1 MNTKNLLTTFSEDDI
16 KSFLPEMK
24 IGLLATVNPQG
35 KPHVSLISSIIAS
48 SPTQM
53 AFGQFMEG
61 LSKEY
66 IKENPKTGFL
76 IMSLDKQVW
85 RGKATY
91 THALTSGEEFDFY
104 NNIPMFRYN
113 SYFGIHTV
121 HYMDLLNHSGKSA
134 LPMGKVI
141 WAAIL
146 STIAR
151 TLAKKE
157 NKAEVINP
165 WTRAFMNKLDNL
177 KFLAYVDADGY
188 PVLIPAIQTQT
199 LDSSRLLFSTA
210 VYGADLKQI
219 PAGTSLAVFGMTLNM
234 EDVLLR
240 GEYKGIQTIAG
251 LPCGIVEIDYVYNGM
266 PPVPGQVYP
275 PIPLK
280 AVTKF

>member
-1 MNTKNLLTTFSEDDI
+1 MTSNSLLTTFSEDDI
-16 KSFLPEMK
+16 KNFLPEMK
-24 IGLLATVNPQG
+24 IGLLATINPDG
-35 KPHVSLISSIIAS
+35 KPHVSLISSIIAC

-61 LSKEY
+61 VSKAH

-91 THALTSGEEFDFY
+91 THALTSGEEYDFY

-121 HYMDLLNHSGKSA
+121 HYMDLLNHSGKSH

-151 TLAKKE
+151 TLGKKE
-157 NKAEVINP
+157 NKAEVINI

-177 KFLAYVDADGY
+177 KFLCYVDDDGY

-199 LDSSRLLFSTA
+199 LDSNRLLFSTA
-210 VYGADLKQI
+210 VYGDDLKKI
-219 PAGTSLAVFGMTLNM
+219 PAGTSLAVFGMTLDM

-240 GEYKGIQTIAG
+240 GEYLGIQPLAG
-251 LPCGIVEIDYVYNGM
+251 LPCGIVEIDWVYNPM
-266 PPVPGQVYP
+266 PPIPGQVYP
-275 PIPLK
+275 PVPLK